1 MINIKTQEF
10 RTLNKYRVTAIKK
23 QSRTAFVNDI
33 KVGDEFYICTKLHG
47 ERTQAGYLAPRVRLY
62 FPDKNKYTKY
72 TTQERMQQ
80 IFGFNFDAELTKSE
94 PIEDGVQDMK
104 LILNELQRQQEEN
117 E

>member
-10 RTLNKYRVTAIKK
+10 RTLNKYRVAAIKK

-80 IFGFNFDAELTKSE
+80 IFGFNFDAELTKGE